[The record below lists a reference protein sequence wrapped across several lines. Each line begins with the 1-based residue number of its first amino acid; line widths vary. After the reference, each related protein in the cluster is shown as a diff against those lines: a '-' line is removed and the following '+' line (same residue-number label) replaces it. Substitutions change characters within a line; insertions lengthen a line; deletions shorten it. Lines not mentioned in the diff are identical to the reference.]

1 MQFICYNP
9 NLSPVSKFGSEL
21 SAFIVLPSQY
31 IKASKWRL
39 FQRPALLRSSFFV
52 VFILDHSFL
61 FLSLCLIKFLSCTSY
76 LSFFL
81 RLFLACKVLP
91 FFLPPHPHPH
101 PPKLISSC
109 PPCIFLCLSFF
120 ISPAP
125 VFFLGPFYSYAFVR
139 ISNLLF
145 LTFVLSFSSIVHPL
159 FHEKIRTCY

>member
-91 FFLPPHPHPH
+91 FFLPPPPHPH

-125 VFFLGPFYSYAFVR
+125 VIFFGP
-139 ISNLLF
+139 LLF
-145 LTFVLSFSSIVHPL
+145 LCVCPYIQSLISYFRTLLLIYRSSIISR
-159 FHEKIRTCY
+159 KN